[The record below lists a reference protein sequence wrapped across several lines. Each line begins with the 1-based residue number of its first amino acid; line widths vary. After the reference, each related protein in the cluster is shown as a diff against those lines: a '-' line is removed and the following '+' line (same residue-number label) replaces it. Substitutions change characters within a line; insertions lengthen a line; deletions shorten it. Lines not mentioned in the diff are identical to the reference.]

1 MGLFDWL
8 FGKKEAPPK
17 RSVAKRHE
25 TYARPP
31 RGNPWKPCDDE
42 AVGLRHPAKFQ
53 GWQFGLARGRR
64 KGNFEIVGCGVPPTK
79 SRKYGG
85 VKTGLYAAQYE
96 GATPDVYDGKVRY
109 FPKNW
114 IAATASRAKR
124 EAAAKRAARKGA
136 KAAPKPRKGAKS
148 AKVSKTIGRGC
159 KKVTFK
165 PAGKKQVSFLSC
177 PPGVRKLQLG
187 ANQFQGMLG
196 LPAPRK
202 SKKATSRKPK
212 KGTSGMVRMVEQF
225 RELAAAARGRKA
237 AAAAKPKKAA
247 SRKPKKAAPKKAAPK
262 KAAPKKA
269 APKKSR
275 SRRSAPKPSMPGAFR
290 RPSTRKAPVFSPD
303 DIDFG
308 MGRVAKPMSMPG
320 ILRRPI
326 GFSARPARQP
336 GGGVIFAPGG
346 VEVIPAS
353 VVSGMGRGRFS
364 SSPMAARSMGGA
376 PSPFLLGPGS
386 GSVRAMGGAPSPF
399 LLGPGSPAKK
409 ASKKRP
415 KKGAGQ
421 MPLALANPSRRRMSY
436 LY

>member
-8 FGKKEAPPK
+8 FGKKAAAPS
-17 RSVAKRHE
+17 RSG
-25 TYARPP
+25 TYAIKAP
-31 RGNPWKPCDDE
+31 RSNPRHKKMRHNPWKPCDDP
-42 AVGLRHPAKFQ
+42 AVKLRRPAEYMGAEFS
-53 GWQFGLARGRR
+53 LERGRR
-64 KGNFEIVGCGVPPTK
+64 KGKFEIVGCGVAPTK
-79 SRKYGG
+79 IRKYGG
-85 VKTGLYAAQYE
+85 VRTGLYAAKYE
-96 GATPDVYDGKVRY
+96 DGRIRY
-109 FPKNW
+109 LPKSW
-114 IAATASRAKR
+114 VASTYSRVQRAEAAKAEGVAPKR
-124 EAAAKRAARKGA
+124 RKKGKKAAAKPRKSA
-136 KAAPKPRKGAKS
+136 KAAPRPRKGAKS
-148 AKVSKTIGRGC
+148 SKGSLVGRGC

-187 ANQFQGMLG
+187 ASQFQGMLG

-202 SKKATSRKPK
+202 PKKATSRKPK
-212 KGTSGMVRMVEQF
+212 KAAPKKAASRKPKKGTTSGMVRMVEQF
-225 RELAAAARGRKA
+225 RALAAAARGRKA

-262 KAAPKKA
+262 KAAPKK
-269 APKKSR
+269 SR
-275 SRRSAPKPSMPGAFR
+275 ARRSSPKPMS
-290 RPSTRKAPVFSPD
+290 
-303 DIDFG
+303 
-308 MGRVAKPMSMPG
+308 MSMPG

-326 GFSARPARQP
+326 GFSARRASQP
-336 GGGVIFAPGG
+336 GNGVIFAPGG

-364 SSPMAARSMGGA
+364 SSPMAARSLGGA

-421 MPLALANPSRRRMSY
+421 MPLALANPSRRRMNY